1 MLRDAT
7 RLRSFSRRALLL
19 GAGQTAVF
27 AALAGRLYYLQV
39 IAAEQYALLADENRI
54 NHRLLAPERGV
65 LLDRNGLA
73 LARNRPTYRVAVI
86 PEQTKDVAATLD
98 AVGRLIPLAPEQ
110 AALALTQASQRR
122 AFVPITIRDDLTWSE
137 VARIAVHAPEI
148 PGVALDSGLLREY
161 PMHEITAHVLG
172 YVGPVSERELSG
184 DALLELP
191 EFRLGKNG
199 IEKTYDHVL
208 RGTAGISRYEVN
220 ALGREI
226 KQLYRQDGMPGTDLR
241 LTVDLELQRFVH
253 GRIGREESAAA
264 VVLDVHGGEVLA
276 LTSVPSFAPGAFG
289 NGLSRDAW
297 RALTTDP
304 RAPLMNKAISGQYPP
319 GSTFKMIVALAAL
332 EAGIGPDLQ
341 VTCPGHLQLG
351 RHVFH
356 CWKRWGHGA
365 LTLVEALSQS
375 CDVYFYELA
384 RKVGV
389 DAIAAMARRFGLGTA
404 TGIDLPGERAG
415 LVPDKAWKRTA
426 LDARWHQGETL
437 VVGIG
442 QGFLQATPLQL
453 AVMTARIATGR
464 AVLPQ
469 LVRGEAA
476 QSAQATT
483 GSAPPIG
490 VSEAALTFVRRGMF
504 EVVNGAHGTARA
516 YKLRMGGLAMAGK
529 TGTSQVRR
537 ISRSERQT
545 GLRKNEEKP
554 WEERDHAL
562 FVGFAPYHEPRYAV
576 AVVVEHG
583 GSGST
588 SAAPIAR
595 DVLAK
600 TLELD
605 PTRPQPSLTAGRPR
619 RPEHSA
625 APAVPA
631 SDPV

>member
-1 MLRDAT
+1 MHRDAT

-19 GAGQTAVF
+19 GAGQATVF
-27 AALAGRLYYLQV
+27 GALAGRLYYLQV

-73 LARNRPTYRVAVI
+73 LARNRATYRVAVI
-86 PEQTKDVAATLD
+86 PDQAKDVAATLY
-98 AVGRLIPLAPEQ
+98 AVGQLIPLAPEQ
-110 AALALTQASQRR
+110 LALALALGQVKQRR

-161 PMHEITAHVLG
+161 PMDEITAHVVG

-199 IEKTYDHVL
+199 IEKTYDQVL

-226 KQLYRQDGMPGTDLR
+226 KQLHRQDGTPGTDLR
-241 LTVDLELQRFVH
+241 LTIDLELQRYVH
-253 GRIGREESAAA
+253 GRIGQEESAAA

-276 LTSVPSFAPGAFG
+276 LTSVPSFAPGAFS
-289 NGLSRDAW
+289 NGLSREAW

-332 EAGIGPDLQ
+332 EAGVARADLR
-341 VTCPGHLQLG
+341 VTCAGHLQLG
-351 RHVFH
+351 SHKFH
-356 CWKRWGHGA
+356 CWKRWGHGE
-365 LTLVEALSQS
+365 LTLVDALAQS

-389 DAIAAMARRFGLGTA
+389 DAIAAMARRFGMGAA

-415 LVPDKAWKRTA
+415 LVPDKAWKRAA
-426 LDARWHQGETL
+426 LDARWQQGETL

-453 AVMTARIATGR
+453 AVMTARLASGR
-464 AVLPQ
+464 AVLPR

-476 QSAQATT
+476 RSAQAAT

-490 VSEAALTFVRRGMF
+490 VSEGSLGFVRRGMF

-516 YKLRMGGLAMAGK
+516 YKLRLGGLAMAGK

-537 ISRSERQT
+537 ITRSERQS

-562 FVGFAPYHEPRYAV
+562 FVGFAPYDEPRYAV

-583 GSGST
+583 GSGSS

-595 DVLAK
+595 DILAK

-605 PTRPQPSLTAGRPR
+605 PTRPQPSLTAGRP
-619 RPEHSA
+619 P
-625 APAVPA
+625 VPA
-631 SDPV
+631 PDPA